1 LGRSRGG
8 LTTKIH
14 ALADA
19 ACDLDAVRLTPGQAG
34 DNPQLLPLLD
44 DYLASD
50 YTEVGPLDVRLLGDK
65 AYSHPS
71 TRRELRRR
79 RIKHTIPE
87 RRDQIAARKA
97 QGSAGGRPPAFDAD
111 IYKHRNTVERA
122 FNRVKQWHGV
132 ATRYD
137 KYALTFLGGVLLAS
151 TIMIC
156 RTASRN

>member
-1 LGRSRGG
+1 
-8 LTTKIH
+8 
-14 ALADA
+14 LADT
-19 ACDLDAVRLTPGQAG
+19 ACDLGAVRLTPGQAG

-50 YTEVGPLDVRLLGDK
+50 YTDAGPLDVRLLGDK

-97 QGSAGGRPPAFDAD
+97 KGSAGGRPPAVDAA

-137 KYALTFLGGVLLAS
+137 KYALTFLGGVLLAG

-156 RTASRN
+156 RSASRN